1 MIVALFKLTYC
12 FNMINLKKEF
22 GKRVRQY
29 RKAMGLSQMKF
40 AEKADITFQT
50 LSSIERGI
58 TFPSYPILIKIIET
72 LNVPIV
78 KLFCYDE
85 TVKVFARSKEISEIG
100 LDVPQI
106 TKVFEKLKDRGL
118 DFGKD
123 VYTVEYAKNLLL
135 KKLRGGTAN
144 C

>member
-1 MIVALFKLTYC
+1 
-12 FNMINLKKEF
+12 MINLKKEF

-85 TVKVFARSKEISEIG
+85 ANVTVTTQLSFWS
-100 LDVPQI
+100 
-106 TKVFEKLKDRGL
+106 
-118 DFGKD
+118 
-123 VYTVEYAKNLLL
+123 N
-135 KKLRGGTAN
+135 
-144 C
+144 

>member
-85 TVKVFARSKEISEIG
+85 ANVTVKDTEVFNYTAELLEQ
-100 LDVPQI
+100 LDYE
-106 TKVFEKLKDRGL
+106 KRKLVFKFINMLNED
-118 DFGKD
+118 
-123 VYTVEYAKNLLL
+123 
-135 KKLRGGTAN
+135 
-144 C
+144 

>member
-1 MIVALFKLTYC
+1 
-12 FNMINLKKEF
+12 MINLKKEF
-22 GKRVRQY
+22 GKRVRQS

-85 TVKVFARSKEISEIG
+85 ANVTVKDTEVFNYTAELLEQ
-100 LDVPQI
+100 LDYE
-106 TKVFEKLKDRGL
+106 KRKLVFKFINMLNED
-118 DFGKD
+118 
-123 VYTVEYAKNLLL
+123 
-135 KKLRGGTAN
+135 
-144 C
+144 

>member
-1 MIVALFKLTYC
+1 MID
-12 FNMINLKKEF
+12 LKKEF

-29 RKAMGLSQMKF
+29 RKTMGLSQMKF

-58 TFPSYPILIKIIET
+58 TFPSYPILMKIIET

-85 TVKVFARSKEISEIG
+85 ETVTVKDTEVFN
-100 LDVPQI
+100 
-106 TKVFEKLKDRGL
+106 
-118 DFGKD
+118 
-123 VYTVEYAKNLLL
+123 YTVELLEQL
-135 KKLRGGTAN
+135 DYEKRKLVFKFTISTGNNYN
-144 C
+144 CIFSLVIYCNKSLSCWNIIHYFYILQ